1 MKQSLRTLLFPM
13 LLSTALVLF
22 FSTSHAEKNSLA
34 LNEATDLAVDGADSR
49 QTGRPMLL
57 LVSQEHCPYCVLI
70 KNEILKPMILSG
82 DYADRIIMR
91 EIFIDLGT
99 DVRTFFGKTED
110 SADFAHG
117 YGVYLTPTLLFLGP
131 DGEELSKRIVGI
143 NTPEMFSFY
152 VDEAIDDAIEELR
165 TR

>member
-1 MKQSLRTLLFPM
+1 
-13 LLSTALVLF
+13 
-22 FSTSHAEKNSLA
+22 
-34 LNEATDLAVDGADSR
+34 
-49 QTGRPMLL
+49 
-57 LVSQEHCPYCVLI
+57 
-70 KNEILKPMILSG
+70 MILSG

-99 DVRTFFGKTED
+99 DLRSFSGEIAD
-110 SADFAHG
+110 SAFFAHE

-152 VDEAIDDAIEELR
+152 VDAAIDDAVKKLH
-165 TR
+165 TN